1 MVNLKNNAFM
11 FSNSSPGTAPS
22 AESDWRFIVEST
34 PDSCKI
40 AVAQTVANNAQ
51 TLADHFYSY
60 MMGHPQAS
68 VFLDHDA
75 VHARLHGSMMRWLK
89 EIFDHPLQDEK
100 AVVAYQR
107 LVGEVHARI
116 QVPVHLV
123 ARGARLIKLDLYE
136 ALAPQFDD
144 LGLFE
149 KSVSY
154 VSQLIDLA
162 MELMSASYERNSQRG
177 AREDEAYR
185 LYSVGQNIAVERERQ
200 RAVLL
205 EWGQEVMFSLHR
217 SSGPDTLPSL
227 SRSEFGLW
235 FHHKAAGLFDR
246 DPEVDEINTVID
258 RVDNTLLPMLRAPA
272 MEIRP
277 RDVLIQDLQSELKSL
292 QFHLASLFERHQ
304 EAENGRDTLT
314 RLLTRRFLPAVMHRE
329 MHIAQTRKT
338 SFAMLLLDLD
348 HFKRVN
354 DEYGHDTGDMVLQ
367 QSANLL
373 TSCVRNGD
381 FVFRYGGEELLVL
394 MVEVSKD
401 SAMRLAENIRHQFE
415 VTGLN
420 IGQGRVARVTV
431 SIGVAVY
438 SGHPDHQ
445 HLIKQADDAMY
456 EAKNQ
461 GRNRVMCAETAAD
474 SDAWR
479 PAKN

>member
-1 MVNLKNNAFM
+1 M
-11 FSNSSPGTAPS
+11 FSNPSPGTTQS

-34 PDSCKI
+34 PDNCKVT
-40 AVAQTVANNAQ
+40 VAQTVANNVHL
-51 TLADHFYSY
+51 LADHFYTY

-75 VHARLHGSMMRWLK
+75 VHTRLHGSMMRWLN
-89 EIFDHPLQDEK
+89 EIFQHPLQDEK
-100 AVVAYQR
+100 AVVAHQR

-123 ARGARLIKLDLYE
+123 ARGARLIKLDLSA
-136 ALAPQFDD
+136 ALAPQFNDP
-144 LGLFE
+144 GQYE

-162 MELMSASYERNSQRG
+162 MELMSASYERNSKRG

-205 EWGQEVMFSLHR
+205 EWGQEAMFSLHR
-217 SSGPDTLPSL
+217 ALCKDNVPSL
-227 SRSEFGLW
+227 GQSEFGLW
-235 FHHKAAGLFDR
+235 FHHKAASIFDR
-246 DPEVDEINTVID
+246 DPEVAEISAIID
-258 RVDNTLLPMLRAPA
+258 RVDHTLLPLLRAPA

-277 RDVLIQDLQSELKSL
+277 RDVLIHDLQSELKTL
-292 QFHLASLFERHQ
+292 QFHLSSLFGRHQ

-329 MHIAQTRKT
+329 MQISQTRKT
-338 SFAMLLLDLD
+338 GFALLLLDLD

-354 DEYGHDTGDMVLQ
+354 DEYGHDAGDMVLQ

-373 TSCVRNGD
+373 MGCVRNGD

-394 MVEVSKD
+394 LVEVSKD

-415 VTGLN
+415 AAALN
-420 IGQGRVARVTV
+420 IGQGRVTKITA

-456 EAKNQ
+456 DAKNQ
-461 GRNRVMCAETAAD
+461 GRNRVICAETAVD

-479 PAKN
+479 VAKN